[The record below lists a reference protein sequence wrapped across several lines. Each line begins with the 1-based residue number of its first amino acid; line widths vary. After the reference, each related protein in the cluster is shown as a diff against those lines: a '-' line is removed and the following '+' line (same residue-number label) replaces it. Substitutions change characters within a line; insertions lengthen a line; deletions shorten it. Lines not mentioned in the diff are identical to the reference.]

1 MLCGPGGPYNKR
13 LSRMADTPAIPFH
26 AKVRVRSASPGTRE
40 IEGRLGRIAGKTE
53 QPNEDGRYGY
63 GVFIYDLARVWC
75 CNEAE
80 LEVTGEFDEDAIRI
94 SEQQRL
100 RLAAKN
106 AG

>member
-1 MLCGPGGPYNKR
+1 MPDVP
-13 LSRMADTPAIPFH
+13 SIPFH
-26 AKVRVRSASPGTRE
+26 AKVRVQTADPAKAK
-40 IEGRLGRIAGKTE
+40 INGRLGRIAGRTE
-53 QPNEDGRYGY
+53 QPNDDGRYGY

-80 LEVTGEFDEDAIRI
+80 LEVTGEFDEDAVRI